1 VEKTKNINTLEGP
14 ILKNIFIYT
23 IPIILTGVIQLLFN
37 AADLAVVGRY
47 CGEISVAAVGN
58 ATIVTYFLVNLFA
71 GFSVGA
77 GVTAAQAIG
86 AKNDEAL
93 HKTIHTAMPLSVI
106 CGVIATILGIA
117 FSEKLLILMNT
128 PDSVLTLS
136 DIYIKVYFAG
146 AIFMLIYN
154 FGAAILRAAGDT
166 KTPLFFSH
174 IRCHKRDIEYY
185 FCNTF

>member
-1 VEKTKNINTLEGP
+1 MKNINMLEGP
-14 ILKNIFIYT
+14 MLKNIFIYT

-58 ATIVTYFLVNLFA
+58 ATIVSYFLVNLFA

-117 FSEKLLILMNT
+117 FSEKTAYSHEYARLCIT
-128 PDSVLTLS
+128 IIRH
-136 DIYIKVYFAG
+136 IYKGLFCRSNFYVALQFWSGYFACCRR
-146 AIFMLIYN
+146 Y
-154 FGAAILRAAGDT
+154 
-166 KTPLFFSH
+166 
-174 IRCHKRDIEYY
+174 
-185 FCNTF
+185 